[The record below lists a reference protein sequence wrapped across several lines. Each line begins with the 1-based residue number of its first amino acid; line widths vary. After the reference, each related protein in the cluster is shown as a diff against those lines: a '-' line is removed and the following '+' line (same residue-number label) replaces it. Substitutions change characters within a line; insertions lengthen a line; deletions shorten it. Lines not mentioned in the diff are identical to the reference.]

1 MLMGKNEYLDGENLE
16 WQERLFR
23 LRKKYRETPPGFREA
38 EEEEKSLRDLRR
50 IRKEYEERKKYRI
63 RSGYR
68 ALQECFVGR
77 ERYLTRIE
85 EILAQGGDWIDIGGY
100 SSRPDA
106 TPVTA
111 DEEMRRLELGLEILR
126 HDYPSVPVSVDTFR
140 ADVARY
146 CVEKYGVAMINDIS
160 AGELDPEMFRTVAD
174 LQVPYIMMHMRGTP
188 QTMASLTDYT
198 DLMDEIMLYF
208 AEKVRQLRLMGVS
221 DLILDP
227 GFGFS
232 KTLEQNYELMAHLR
246 EFGIFDLPILVG
258 ISRKRMIYQ
267 LLGGSPEESLNGTTA
282 LHAYALLNG
291 ADILRVHD
299 VKEAVEAVR
308 IVQKIKEYC

>member
-1 MLMGKNEYLDGENLE
+1 MLNRTINIKGELFSLDRPVVMGILNVTPDSFFAGS
-16 WQERLFR
+16 
-23 LRKKYRETPPGFREA
+23 RKRTEA
-38 EEEEKSLRDLRR
+38 E
-50 IRKEYEERKKYRI
+50 I
-63 RSGYR
+63 
-68 ALQECFVGR
+68 AA
-77 ERYLTRIE
+77 RIE

-111 DEEMRRLELGLEILR
+111 DEEMRRLELGLEILSR
-126 HDYPSVPVSVDTFR
+126 DYPSVPVSVDTFR
-140 ADVARY
+140 AGVARC

-174 LQVPYIMMHMRGTP
+174 LKVPYIMMHMRGTP

-198 DLMDEIMLYF
+198 NLMDEIMLYF
-208 AEKVRQLRLMGVS
+208 AEKVRQLCLMGVS

-267 LLGGSPEESLNGTTA
+267 LLGSTPEESLNGTTA
-282 LHAYALLNG
+282 LHTYALLNG

>member
-1 MLMGKNEYLDGENLE
+1 MLNRTINIKGELFSLDRPVVMGILNVTPDSFFAGS
-16 WQERLFR
+16 
-23 LRKKYRETPPGFREA
+23 RKRTEA
-38 EEEEKSLRDLRR
+38 E
-50 IRKEYEERKKYRI
+50 I
-63 RSGYR
+63 
-68 ALQECFVGR
+68 AM
-77 ERYLTRIE
+77 RIE

-111 DEEMRRLELGLEILR
+111 DEEMRRLELGLEILSR
-126 HDYPSVPVSVDTFR
+126 DYPSVPVSVDTFR
-140 ADVARY
+140 ADVARC

-174 LQVPYIMMHMRGTP
+174 LKVPYIMMHMRGTP

-198 DLMDEIMLYF
+198 NLMDEIMLYF

-267 LLGGSPEESLNGTTA
+267 LLGGTPEESLNGTTV
-282 LHAYALLNG
+282 LHTYALLNG

-299 VKEAVEAVR
+299 VKEAVEVVR

>member
-1 MLMGKNEYLDGENLE
+1 MLNRTINIKGELFSLDRPVVMGILNVTPDSFFAGS
-16 WQERLFR
+16 
-23 LRKKYRETPPGFREA
+23 RKRTEA
-38 EEEEKSLRDLRR
+38 E
-50 IRKEYEERKKYRI
+50 I
-63 RSGYR
+63 
-68 ALQECFVGR
+68 AA
-77 ERYLTRIE
+77 RIE

-111 DEEMRRLELGLEILR
+111 DEEMRRLELGLEILSR
-126 HDYPSVPVSVDTFR
+126 DYPSVPVSVDTFR
-140 ADVARY
+140 ADVARC

-160 AGELDPEMFRTVAD
+160 ASELDPEMFRTVAD
-174 LQVPYIMMHMRGTP
+174 LKVPYIMMHMRGTP

-198 DLMDEIMLYF
+198 NLMDEIMLYF

-267 LLGGSPEESLNGTTA
+267 LLGGTPEESLNGTTA
-282 LHAYALLNG
+282 LHTYALLNG

>member
-1 MLMGKNEYLDGENLE
+1 MLNRTINIKGELFSLDRPVVMGILNVTPDSIFAGS
-16 WQERLFR
+16 
-23 LRKKYRETPPGFREA
+23 RKRTETE
-38 EEEEKSLRDLRR
+38 
-50 IRKEYEERKKYRI
+50 IT
-63 RSGYR
+63 
-68 ALQECFVGR
+68 
-77 ERYLTRIE
+77 TRIE

-299 VKEAVEAVR
+299 VKEAVEVVR

>member
-1 MLMGKNEYLDGENLE
+1 MLNRTINIKGELFSLDRPVVMGILNVTPDSIFAGS
-16 WQERLFR
+16 
-23 LRKKYRETPPGFREA
+23 RKRTETE
-38 EEEEKSLRDLRR
+38 
-50 IRKEYEERKKYRI
+50 IT
-63 RSGYR
+63 
-68 ALQECFVGR
+68 
-77 ERYLTRIE
+77 TRIE

-140 ADVARY
+140 ADVARC

-174 LQVPYIMMHMRGTP
+174 LKVPYIMMHMRGTP
-188 QTMASLTDYT
+188 QTKDSLTDYT
-198 DLMDEIMLYF
+198 NLMDEIMLYF

-299 VKEAVEAVR
+299 VKEAVETVR

>member
-1 MLMGKNEYLDGENLE
+1 MLNRTINIKGELFPLDRPVVMGILNVTPDSFFAGS
-16 WQERLFR
+16 
-23 LRKKYRETPPGFREA
+23 RKRTEA
-38 EEEEKSLRDLRR
+38 E
-50 IRKEYEERKKYRI
+50 I
-63 RSGYR
+63 
-68 ALQECFVGR
+68 AA
-77 ERYLTRIE
+77 RIE
-85 EILAQGGDWIDIGGY
+85 EILAQGGNWIDIGGY

-111 DEEMRRLELGLEILR
+111 DEEMRRLELGLEILSR
-126 HDYPSVPVSVDTFR
+126 DYPSVPVSVDTFR
-140 ADVARY
+140 ADVARC

-174 LQVPYIMMHMRGTP
+174 LKVPYIMMHMRGTP

-198 DLMDEIMLYF
+198 NLMDEIMLYF

-267 LLGGSPEESLNGTTA
+267 LLGGTPEESLNGTTA
-282 LHAYALLNG
+282 LHTYALLNG

>member
-1 MLMGKNEYLDGENLE
+1 MLNRTINIKGELFSLDRPVVMGILNVTPDSFFAGS
-16 WQERLFR
+16 
-23 LRKKYRETPPGFREA
+23 RKRTEA
-38 EEEEKSLRDLRR
+38 E
-50 IRKEYEERKKYRI
+50 I
-63 RSGYR
+63 
-68 ALQECFVGR
+68 AA
-77 ERYLTRIE
+77 RIE

-111 DEEMRRLELGLEILR
+111 DEEMRRLELGLEILSR
-126 HDYPSVPVSVDTFR
+126 DYPSVPVSVDTFR
-140 ADVARY
+140 ADVARC

-174 LQVPYIMMHMRGTP
+174 LKVPYIMMHMRGTP

-198 DLMDEIMLYF
+198 NLMDEIMLYF

-267 LLGGSPEESLNGTTA
+267 LLGGTPEESLNGTTA

-299 VKEAVEAVR
+299 VKEAVEVVR

>member
-1 MLMGKNEYLDGENLE
+1 MLNRTINIKGELFPLDRPVVMGILNVTPDSFFAGS
-16 WQERLFR
+16 
-23 LRKKYRETPPGFREA
+23 RKRTEA
-38 EEEEKSLRDLRR
+38 E
-50 IRKEYEERKKYRI
+50 I
-63 RSGYR
+63 
-68 ALQECFVGR
+68 AA
-77 ERYLTRIE
+77 RIE

-111 DEEMRRLELGLEILR
+111 DEEMRRLELGLEILSR
-126 HDYPSVPVSVDTFR
+126 DYPSVPVSVDTFR
-140 ADVARY
+140 ADVARC

-174 LQVPYIMMHMRGTP
+174 LKVPYIMMHMRGTP

-198 DLMDEIMLYF
+198 NLMDEIMLYF

-267 LLGGSPEESLNGTTA
+267 LLGGTPEESLNGTTA
-282 LHAYALLNG
+282 LHTYALLNG

>member
-1 MLMGKNEYLDGENLE
+1 MLNRTINIKGDLFPLDRPVVMGILNVTPDSFFAGS
-16 WQERLFR
+16 
-23 LRKKYRETPPGFREA
+23 RKRTETE
-38 EEEEKSLRDLRR
+38 
-50 IRKEYEERKKYRI
+50 IT
-63 RSGYR
+63 
-68 ALQECFVGR
+68 
-77 ERYLTRIE
+77 TRIE

-111 DEEMRRLELGLEILR
+111 DEEMRRLELGLEILSR
-126 HDYPSVPVSVDTFR
+126 DYPSVPVSVDTFR
-140 ADVARY
+140 ADVARC

-174 LQVPYIMMHMRGTP
+174 LKVPYIMMHMRGTP

-198 DLMDEIMLYF
+198 NLMDEIMLYF
-208 AEKVRQLRLMGVS
+208 AEKVRQLCLMGVS

>member
-1 MLMGKNEYLDGENLE
+1 MLNRTINIKGDLFPLDRPVVMGILNVTPDSFFAGS
-16 WQERLFR
+16 
-23 LRKKYRETPPGFREA
+23 RKRTEA
-38 EEEEKSLRDLRR
+38 E
-50 IRKEYEERKKYRI
+50 I
-63 RSGYR
+63 
-68 ALQECFVGR
+68 AA
-77 ERYLTRIE
+77 RIE

-174 LQVPYIMMHMRGTP
+174 LKVPYIMMHMRGTP

-198 DLMDEIMLYF
+198 NLMDEIMLYF

-267 LLGGSPEESLNGTTA
+267 LLGGTPEESLNGTTA
-282 LHAYALLNG
+282 LHTYALLNG

>member
-1 MLMGKNEYLDGENLE
+1 MLNRTINIKGELFSLDRPVVMGILNVTPDSFFAGS
-16 WQERLFR
+16 
-23 LRKKYRETPPGFREA
+23 RKRTETE
-38 EEEEKSLRDLRR
+38 
-50 IRKEYEERKKYRI
+50 IT
-63 RSGYR
+63 
-68 ALQECFVGR
+68 
-77 ERYLTRIE
+77 TRIE

-111 DEEMRRLELGLEILR
+111 DEEMRRLELGLEILSR
-126 HDYPSVPVSVDTFR
+126 DYPSVPVSVDTFR
-140 ADVARY
+140 ADVARC
-146 CVEKYGVAMINDIS
+146 CVEKYGGAMINDIS

-174 LQVPYIMMHMRGTP
+174 LKVPYIMMHMRGTP

-208 AEKVRQLRLMGVS
+208 AEKVRQLCLMGVS

>member
-1 MLMGKNEYLDGENLE
+1 MLNRTINIKGDLFPLDRPVVMGILNVTPDSFFAGS
-16 WQERLFR
+16 
-23 LRKKYRETPPGFREA
+23 RKRTETE
-38 EEEEKSLRDLRR
+38 
-50 IRKEYEERKKYRI
+50 IT
-63 RSGYR
+63 
-68 ALQECFVGR
+68 
-77 ERYLTRIE
+77 TRIE

-208 AEKVRQLRLMGVS
+208 AEKVRQLCLMGVS

-267 LLGGSPEESLNGTTA
+267 LLGGTPEESLNGTTA

-299 VKEAVEAVR
+299 VKEAVEVVR

>member
-1 MLMGKNEYLDGENLE
+1 MLNRTINIKGELFPLDRPVVMGILNV
-16 WQERLFR
+16 
-23 LRKKYRETPPGFREA
+23 TPDSFFAGSRMRTEA
-38 EEEEKSLRDLRR
+38 E
-50 IRKEYEERKKYRI
+50 I
-63 RSGYR
+63 
-68 ALQECFVGR
+68 AA
-77 ERYLTRIE
+77 RIE

-111 DEEMRRLELGLEILR
+111 DEEMRRLELGLEILSR
-126 HDYPSVPVSVDTFR
+126 DYPSVPVSVDTFR
-140 ADVARY
+140 ADVARC

-174 LQVPYIMMHMRGTP
+174 LKVPYIMMHMRGTP
-188 QTMASLTDYT
+188 QTMASLTDYAN
-198 DLMDEIMLYF
+198 LMDEIMLYF

-267 LLGGSPEESLNGTTA
+267 LLGGTPEESLNGTTA
-282 LHAYALLNG
+282 LHTYALLNG

>member
-1 MLMGKNEYLDGENLE
+1 MLNRTINIKGDLFPLDRPVVMGILNVTPDSFFAGS
-16 WQERLFR
+16 
-23 LRKKYRETPPGFREA
+23 RKRTEA
-38 EEEEKSLRDLRR
+38 E
-50 IRKEYEERKKYRI
+50 I
-63 RSGYR
+63 
-68 ALQECFVGR
+68 AM
-77 ERYLTRIE
+77 RIE

-140 ADVARY
+140 ADVARC

-174 LQVPYIMMHMRGTP
+174 LKVPYIMMHMRGTP

-198 DLMDEIMLYF
+198 NLMDEIMLYF
-208 AEKVRQLRLMGVS
+208 AEKVRQLCLMGVS

>member
-1 MLMGKNEYLDGENLE
+1 MLNRTINIKGELFSLDRPVVMGILNVTPDSFFAGS
-16 WQERLFR
+16 
-23 LRKKYRETPPGFREA
+23 RKRTEA
-38 EEEEKSLRDLRR
+38 E
-50 IRKEYEERKKYRI
+50 I
-63 RSGYR
+63 
-68 ALQECFVGR
+68 AA
-77 ERYLTRIE
+77 RIE

-111 DEEMRRLELGLEILR
+111 DEEMRRLELGLEILSR
-126 HDYPSVPVSVDTFR
+126 DYPSVPVSVDTFR
-140 ADVARY
+140 ADVARC

-174 LQVPYIMMHMRGTP
+174 LKVPYIMMHMRGTP

-198 DLMDEIMLYF
+198 NLMDEIMLYF
-208 AEKVRQLRLMGVS
+208 AEKVRQLCLMGVS

-299 VKEAVEAVR
+299 VKEAVEVVR

>member
-1 MLMGKNEYLDGENLE
+1 MLNRTINIKGDLFPLDRPVVMGILNVTPDSIFAGS
-16 WQERLFR
+16 
-23 LRKKYRETPPGFREA
+23 RKRTETE
-38 EEEEKSLRDLRR
+38 
-50 IRKEYEERKKYRI
+50 IT
-63 RSGYR
+63 
-68 ALQECFVGR
+68 
-77 ERYLTRIE
+77 TRIE

-111 DEEMRRLELGLEILR
+111 NEEMRRLELGLEILSR
-126 HDYPSVPVSVDTFR
+126 DYPSVPVSVDTFR
-140 ADVARY
+140 ADVARC

-174 LQVPYIMMHMRGTP
+174 LKVPYIMMHMRGTP

-198 DLMDEIMLYF
+198 NLMDEIMLYF

-299 VKEAVEAVR
+299 VKEAVEVVR

>member
-1 MLMGKNEYLDGENLE
+1 MLNRTINIKGELFSLDRPVVMGILNVTPDSFFAGS
-16 WQERLFR
+16 
-23 LRKKYRETPPGFREA
+23 RKRTETE
-38 EEEEKSLRDLRR
+38 
-50 IRKEYEERKKYRI
+50 IT
-63 RSGYR
+63 
-68 ALQECFVGR
+68 
-77 ERYLTRIE
+77 TRIE

-299 VKEAVEAVR
+299 VKEAVEVVR

>member
-1 MLMGKNEYLDGENLE
+1 MLNRTINIKGELFSLDRPVVMGILNVTPDSIFAGS
-16 WQERLFR
+16 
-23 LRKKYRETPPGFREA
+23 RKRTEA
-38 EEEEKSLRDLRR
+38 E
-50 IRKEYEERKKYRI
+50 I
-63 RSGYR
+63 
-68 ALQECFVGR
+68 AA
-77 ERYLTRIE
+77 RIE

-111 DEEMRRLELGLEILR
+111 DEEMRRLELGLEILSR
-126 HDYPSVPVSVDTFR
+126 DYPSVPVSVDTFR
-140 ADVARY
+140 ADVARC

-174 LQVPYIMMHMRGTP
+174 LKVPYIMMHMRGTP
-188 QTMASLTDYT
+188 QTKDSLTDYT
-198 DLMDEIMLYF
+198 NLMDEIMLYF

-299 VKEAVEAVR
+299 VKEAVEVVR

>member
-1 MLMGKNEYLDGENLE
+1 MLNRTINIKGELFPLDRPVVMGILNVTPDSFFAGS
-16 WQERLFR
+16 
-23 LRKKYRETPPGFREA
+23 RKRTEA
-38 EEEEKSLRDLRR
+38 E
-50 IRKEYEERKKYRI
+50 I
-63 RSGYR
+63 
-68 ALQECFVGR
+68 AA
-77 ERYLTRIE
+77 RIE

-111 DEEMRRLELGLEILR
+111 DEEMRRLELGLEILSR
-126 HDYPSVPVSVDTFR
+126 DYPSVPVSVDTFR
-140 ADVARY
+140 ADVARC

-174 LQVPYIMMHMRGTP
+174 LKVPYIMMHMRGTP

-198 DLMDEIMLYF
+198 NLMDEIMLYF

-267 LLGGSPEESLNGTTA
+267 LLGSTPEESLNGTTA
-282 LHAYALLNG
+282 LHTYALLNG

>member
-1 MLMGKNEYLDGENLE
+1 MLNRTINIKGDLFPLDRPVVMGILNVTPDSFFAGS
-16 WQERLFR
+16 
-23 LRKKYRETPPGFREA
+23 RKRTETE
-38 EEEEKSLRDLRR
+38 
-50 IRKEYEERKKYRI
+50 IT
-63 RSGYR
+63 
-68 ALQECFVGR
+68 
-77 ERYLTRIE
+77 TRIE

-111 DEEMRRLELGLEILR
+111 DEEMRRLELGLEILSR
-126 HDYPSVPVSVDTFR
+126 DYPSVPVSVDTFR
-140 ADVARY
+140 ADVARC

-267 LLGGSPEESLNGTTA
+267 LLGGTPEESLNGTTA
-282 LHAYALLNG
+282 LHTYALLNG

>member
-1 MLMGKNEYLDGENLE
+1 MLNRTINIKGDLFPLDRPVVMGILNVTPDSFFAGS
-16 WQERLFR
+16 
-23 LRKKYRETPPGFREA
+23 RKRTETE
-38 EEEEKSLRDLRR
+38 
-50 IRKEYEERKKYRI
+50 IT
-63 RSGYR
+63 
-68 ALQECFVGR
+68 
-77 ERYLTRIE
+77 TRIE

-111 DEEMRRLELGLEILR
+111 DEEMRRLELGLEILSR
-126 HDYPSVPVSVDTFR
+126 DYPSVPVSVDTFR
-140 ADVARY
+140 ADVARC

-174 LQVPYIMMHMRGTP
+174 LKVPYIMMHMRGTP

-198 DLMDEIMLYF
+198 NLMDEIMLYF

-267 LLGGSPEESLNGTTA
+267 LLGGTPEESLNGTTA

-299 VKEAVEAVR
+299 VKEAVEVVR

>member
-1 MLMGKNEYLDGENLE
+1 MLNRTINIKGELFSLDRPVVMGILNVTPDSFFAGS
-16 WQERLFR
+16 
-23 LRKKYRETPPGFREA
+23 RKRTEA
-38 EEEEKSLRDLRR
+38 E
-50 IRKEYEERKKYRI
+50 I
-63 RSGYR
+63 
-68 ALQECFVGR
+68 AV
-77 ERYLTRIE
+77 RIE

-111 DEEMRRLELGLEILR
+111 NEEMRRLELGLEILSR
-126 HDYPSVPVSVDTFR
+126 DYPSVPVSVDTFR
-140 ADVARY
+140 ADVARC

-174 LQVPYIMMHMRGTP
+174 LKVPYIMMHMRGTP

-198 DLMDEIMLYF
+198 NLMDEIMLYF

-267 LLGGSPEESLNGTTA
+267 LLGGTPEESLNGTTV
-282 LHAYALLNG
+282 LHTYALLNG

>member
-1 MLMGKNEYLDGENLE
+1 MLNRTINIKGDLFPLDRPVVMGILNVTPDSIFAGS
-16 WQERLFR
+16 
-23 LRKKYRETPPGFREA
+23 RKRTETE
-38 EEEEKSLRDLRR
+38 
-50 IRKEYEERKKYRI
+50 IT
-63 RSGYR
+63 
-68 ALQECFVGR
+68 
-77 ERYLTRIE
+77 TRIE

-111 DEEMRRLELGLEILR
+111 DEEMRRLELGLEILSR
-126 HDYPSVPVSVDTFR
+126 DYPSVPVSVDTFR
-140 ADVARY
+140 ADVARC

-174 LQVPYIMMHMRGTP
+174 LKVPYIMMHMRGTP
-188 QTMASLTDYT
+188 QTKDSLTDYT
-198 DLMDEIMLYF
+198 NLMDEIMLYF
-208 AEKVRQLRLMGVS
+208 AEKVRQLCLMGVS

-267 LLGGSPEESLNGTTA
+267 LLGGTPEESLNGTTA
-282 LHAYALLNG
+282 LHTYALLNG

>member
-1 MLMGKNEYLDGENLE
+1 MLNRTINIKGDLFPLDRPVVMGILNVTPDSIFAGS
-16 WQERLFR
+16 
-23 LRKKYRETPPGFREA
+23 RKRTEA
-38 EEEEKSLRDLRR
+38 E
-50 IRKEYEERKKYRI
+50 I
-63 RSGYR
+63 
-68 ALQECFVGR
+68 AA
-77 ERYLTRIE
+77 RIE

-140 ADVARY
+140 ADVARC

-160 AGELDPEMFRTVAD
+160 AGELDPEMFQTVAD

-258 ISRKRMIYQ
+258 VSRKRMIYQ
-267 LLGGSPEESLNGTTA
+267 LLGSTPEESLNGTTA

>member
-1 MLMGKNEYLDGENLE
+1 MLNRTINIKGDLFPLDRPVVMGILNVTPDSFFAGS
-16 WQERLFR
+16 
-23 LRKKYRETPPGFREA
+23 RKRTEA
-38 EEEEKSLRDLRR
+38 E
-50 IRKEYEERKKYRI
+50 I
-63 RSGYR
+63 
-68 ALQECFVGR
+68 AA
-77 ERYLTRIE
+77 RIE

-111 DEEMRRLELGLEILR
+111 DEEMKRLELGLEILSR
-126 HDYPSVPVSVDTFR
+126 DYPSVPVSVDTFR
-140 ADVARY
+140 ADVARC

-174 LQVPYIMMHMRGTP
+174 LKVPYIMMHMRGTP

-198 DLMDEIMLYF
+198 NLMDEIMLYF
-208 AEKVRQLRLMGVS
+208 AEKVRQLCLMGVS

-267 LLGGSPEESLNGTTA
+267 LLGGTPEESLNGTTA
-282 LHAYALLNG
+282 LHTYALLNG

>member
-1 MLMGKNEYLDGENLE
+1 MLNRTINIKGELFSLDRPVVMGILNVTPDSFFAGS
-16 WQERLFR
+16 
-23 LRKKYRETPPGFREA
+23 RKRTEA
-38 EEEEKSLRDLRR
+38 E
-50 IRKEYEERKKYRI
+50 I
-63 RSGYR
+63 
-68 ALQECFVGR
+68 AA
-77 ERYLTRIE
+77 RIE

-111 DEEMRRLELGLEILR
+111 DEEMRRLELGLEILSR
-126 HDYPSVPVSVDTFR
+126 DYPSVPVSVDTFR
-140 ADVARY
+140 ADVARC

-160 AGELDPEMFRTVAD
+160 AGELDPEMFRAVAD
-174 LQVPYIMMHMRGTP
+174 LKVPYIMMHMRGTP
-188 QTMASLTDYT
+188 QTMASLTDYAN
-198 DLMDEIMLYF
+198 LMDEIMLYF

-267 LLGGSPEESLNGTTA
+267 LLGGTPEESLNGTTA
-282 LHAYALLNG
+282 LHTYALLNG

>member
-1 MLMGKNEYLDGENLE
+1 MLNRTINIKGELFSLDRPVVMGILNVTPDSFFAGS
-16 WQERLFR
+16 
-23 LRKKYRETPPGFREA
+23 RKRTEA
-38 EEEEKSLRDLRR
+38 E
-50 IRKEYEERKKYRI
+50 I
-63 RSGYR
+63 
-68 ALQECFVGR
+68 AA
-77 ERYLTRIE
+77 RIE

-111 DEEMRRLELGLEILR
+111 DEEMRRLELGLEILSR
-126 HDYPSVPVSVDTFR
+126 DYPSVPVSVETFR
-140 ADVARY
+140 ADVARC

-174 LQVPYIMMHMRGTP
+174 LKVPYIMMHMRGTP

-198 DLMDEIMLYF
+198 NLMDEIMLYF
-208 AEKVRQLRLMGVS
+208 AEKVRQLCLMGVS

-267 LLGGSPEESLNGTTA
+267 LLGGTPEESLNGTTA
-282 LHAYALLNG
+282 LHTYALLNG

>member
-1 MLMGKNEYLDGENLE
+1 MLNRTINIKGDLFPLDRPVVMGILNVTPDSFFAGS
-16 WQERLFR
+16 
-23 LRKKYRETPPGFREA
+23 RKRTETE
-38 EEEEKSLRDLRR
+38 
-50 IRKEYEERKKYRI
+50 IT
-63 RSGYR
+63 
-68 ALQECFVGR
+68 
-77 ERYLTRIE
+77 TRIE

-111 DEEMRRLELGLEILR
+111 DEEMRRLELGLEILSR
-126 HDYPSVPVSVDTFR
+126 DYPSVPVSVDTFR
-140 ADVARY
+140 ADVARC

-174 LQVPYIMMHMRGTP
+174 LKVPYIMMHMRGTP
-188 QTMASLTDYT
+188 QTKDSLTDYT
-198 DLMDEIMLYF
+198 NLMDEIMLYF

-267 LLGGSPEESLNGTTA
+267 LLGGTPEESLNGTTA
-282 LHAYALLNG
+282 LHTYALLNG

>member
-1 MLMGKNEYLDGENLE
+1 MLNRTINIKGDLFPLDRPVVMGILNVTPDSFFAGS
-16 WQERLFR
+16 
-23 LRKKYRETPPGFREA
+23 RKRTETE
-38 EEEEKSLRDLRR
+38 
-50 IRKEYEERKKYRI
+50 IT
-63 RSGYR
+63 
-68 ALQECFVGR
+68 
-77 ERYLTRIE
+77 TRIE

-140 ADVARY
+140 ADVARC

-160 AGELDPEMFRTVAD
+160 AGELDPEMFQTVAD

-208 AEKVRQLRLMGVS
+208 AEKVRQLCLMGVS

-267 LLGGSPEESLNGTTA
+267 LLGGTPEESLNGTTA
-282 LHAYALLNG
+282 LHTYALLNG